1 MQIIPEYWDDIDP
14 SETLLIKKPK
24 LDGSFDNRN
33 AELLKN
39 FP

>member
-24 LDGSFDNRN
+24 IEGSYDYRS
-33 AELLKN
+33 AK
-39 FP
+39 